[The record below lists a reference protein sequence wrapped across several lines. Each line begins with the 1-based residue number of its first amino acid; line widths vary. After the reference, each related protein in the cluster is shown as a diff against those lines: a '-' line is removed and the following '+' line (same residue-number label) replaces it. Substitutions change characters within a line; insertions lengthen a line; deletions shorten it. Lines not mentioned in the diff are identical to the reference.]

1 MISKASRI
9 LLSVVFW
16 SAACLAQAQDLA
28 SKLDAL
34 LGGYQKNR
42 AFIGSVLIAKDGKV
56 IFEKG
61 YGLASVELDVP
72 NTPDTKFR
80 LGSITKQFTATA
92 ILQLEE
98 QGKLSVTDAACKYL
112 AECPESWKTITIHQ
126 LLSHTSGIPSYTDG
140 PEFSQP
146 KMMRIPLKPIEI
158 LLLTKDKPLEFQPGE
173 KWKYDNSGYIFLG
186 VIIEK
191 VSGEKY
197 AEYLKKHIFGVL
209 DMHDS
214 GYDDSSV
221 ILKNRAQGYRSVTD
235 GFRNADY
242 LDMSLP
248 YAAGSLYSTVN
259 DLYRWDRA
267 LYTDKVLTKASREKM
282 WTPVKN
288 NYAYGWSIGQAHK
301 HKQVAH
307 GGGING
313 FATFI
318 ARFPDDGAVAI
329 VLSNNERGN
338 AGPIANGLS
347 GILFGEKVDLP
358 WERKEISIDSK
369 ILDRYVGSYEAGPI
383 TIAITSENG
392 HLMIEQPKGQRK
404 LEALAMSETEF
415 FVKQV
420 DAVWVFTVGPDNK
433 AAELRV
439 TQGSSPIVAKRVN

>member
-1 MISKASRI
+1 MIRTASR
-9 LLSVVFW
+9 LVLFVVLW
-16 SAACLAQAQDLA
+16 SAASLAHAQDLA
-28 SKLDAL
+28 SKFDTILS
-34 LGGYQKNR
+34 GYQKNR
-42 AFIGSVLIAKDGKV
+42 AFIGSALIAKGGKV

-61 YGLASVELDVP
+61 YGMASVELDVP
-72 NTPDTKFR
+72 NGPDTKFR
-80 LGSITKQFTATA
+80 LGSITKQFTSTA

-98 QGKLSVTDAACKYL
+98 QGKLSVSDTACKYL
-112 AECPESWKTITIHQ
+112 PECPETWKAITIHQ

-140 PEFSQP
+140 PEFAKP
-146 KMMRIPLKPIEI
+146 RMMRIPLKPVEI
-158 LLLTKDKPLEFQPGE
+158 LMLTKDKPLEFQPGE

-197 AEYLKKHIFGVL
+197 ADYLNKHIFGVL
-209 DMHDS
+209 DMNDS
-214 GYDDSSV
+214 GYDDSNV

-267 LYTDKVLTKASREKM
+267 LYTDKVLSKASREKM

-288 NYAYGWSIGQAHK
+288 DHAYGWAVGQAHQR
-301 HKQVAH
+301 KQIAH

-313 FATFI
+313 FSTFI
-318 ARFPDDGAVAI
+318 ARYPDDDALVI
-329 VLSNNERGN
+329 VLSNNERAA
-338 AGPIANGLS
+338 AGAIASGLA

-358 WERKEISIDSK
+358 WDRKEVSIDTK
-369 ILDRYVGSYEAGPI
+369 ILDRYVGSYQAAQM

-392 HLMIEQPKGQRK
+392 HLMIEPKGQGK
-404 LEALAMSETEF
+404 LGAIATSETEF

-420 DAVWVFTVGPDNK
+420 DATLTFTLGPDNK
-433 AAELRV
+433 ATELRV
-439 TQGSSPIVAKRVN
+439 VLGGSPMIAKRVP

>member
-1 MISKASRI
+1 MIRIASRI
-9 LLSVVFW
+9 VLSAVLW
-16 SAACLAQAQDLA
+16 SAAGLAHAQDLA

-42 AFIGSVLIAKDGKV
+42 AFIGSALIAKDGKV

-61 YGLASVELDVP
+61 YGLANIELDVP
-72 NTPDTKFR
+72 NTPGTKFR

-92 ILQLEE
+92 ILQLQE

-112 AECPESWKTITIHQ
+112 AECPESWKAITIHQ

-140 PEFSQP
+140 PQFSQP
-146 KMMRIPLKPIEI
+146 KMMRIPLKPVEI
-158 LLLTKDKPLEFQPGE
+158 LMLTKDKPLEFQPGE

-197 AEYLKKHIFGVL
+197 ADYLRKHIFAVL

-248 YAAGSLYSTVN
+248 YAAGSLYSTVD

-288 NYAYGWSIGQAHK
+288 DYAYGWGVGQAHK

-318 ARFPDDGAVAI
+318 ARYPDDDAVVI
-329 VLSNNERGN
+329 VLSNNEQSN
-338 AGPIANGLS
+338 AAPIANGLS
-347 GILFGEKVDLP
+347 GILFGDKVELP
-358 WERKEISIDSK
+358 WERKEISIDPK
-369 ILDRYVGSYEAGPI
+369 IVDRYVGTYEAGPM
-383 TIAITSENG
+383 TIAITNENG
-392 HLMIEQPKGQRK
+392 HLMIEPKGQRK
-404 LEALAMSETEF
+404 LEASASSETEF

-420 DAVWVFTVGPDNK
+420 DATLVFTVGADNK
-433 AAELRV
+433 ATEMRV
-439 TQGSSPIVAKRVN
+439 TQGGSPIVAKRVN